1 MSQKMDKNKDGVV
14 TIDEFLETCQRV
26 FMRFFCFPS
35 LTPNHLSSEINDFF
49 FFKYKS
55 HLQDENIMQSMHM
68 FDNVI

>member
-1 MSQKMDKNKDGVV
+1 MDKNNDGVV

-26 FMRFFCFPS
+26 FMRFSFFSPS
-35 LTPNHLSSEINDFF
+35 FTPNHLPAEINPLDFSFF
-49 FFKYKS
+49 FES